1 MSNLIFTKLSADRV
15 LWLISCALF
24 TGGIVLPMFTFHNF
38 LFFDDTFSL
47 IGSIV
52 HLFNEG
58 QFFLFFVMLSFSII
72 GPLYKLTILSI
83 LISEKPIDDEHR
95 IKLVQRLAIL
105 GKWSMADVFVVAILA
120 STIKM
125 GFVASVSIHS
135 GLVIF
140 GLAVIASIVM
150 VQKQLS
156 GYELRP
162 INQNA

>member
-1 MSNLIFTKLSADRV
+1 MPNLISTKLSLDRV

-24 TGGIVLPMFTFHNF
+24 TGGIILPMFTFHNF

-58 QFFLFFVMLSFSII
+58 QFFLFVVMLSFSII

-83 LISEKPIDDEHR
+83 LISAKPIDDQHR

-135 GLVIF
+135 GLVTF

-162 INQNA
+162 INRNA

>member
-1 MSNLIFTKLSADRV
+1 
-15 LWLISCALF
+15 
-24 TGGIVLPMFTFHNF
+24 
-38 LFFDDTFSL
+38 
-47 IGSIV
+47 
-52 HLFNEG
+52 
-58 QFFLFFVMLSFSII
+58 VMLSFSII